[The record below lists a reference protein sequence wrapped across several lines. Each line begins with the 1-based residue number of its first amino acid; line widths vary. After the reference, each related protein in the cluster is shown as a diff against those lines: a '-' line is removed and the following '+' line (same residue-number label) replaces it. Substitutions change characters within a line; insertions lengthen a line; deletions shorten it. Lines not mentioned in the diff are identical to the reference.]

1 MNRNNF
7 WTAALESNDGTVGPD
22 AVTEQ
27 STMQPK
33 PGVGKGDAVE
43 SEEKPKKEFGEDH
56 VLTDNDDIDVV
67 AESQETTIALEML
80 SDVTERFLRY
90 ASAIE
95 EMTDQIEQRLEV
107 NDPLSAGETSLLTT
121 AIDASGVGTPLSE
134 NVALE
139 SYDFSARVATEGF
152 VDTLKERSGKVQE
165 ALGKFAKRMGGEVQ
179 SRLSVFSAAFKKYPD
194 NRIAPLKKKIAA
206 VEGVTGRN
214 FENSKREA
222 SIQKKIYAPSSSKN
236 PLAALRDS
244 LAAYDA
250 AASFIDGPMVSAVAQ
265 MKRAYSTADFD
276 KMPAALNKMLGT
288 VSELT
293 TKHST
298 NSKFTTTHV
307 TVAIKTITP
316 ENATSVGI
324 KGITRTPAK
333 PDYDNS
339 LKIASAADLNE
350 LASLATKATRVFDTK
365 IREIFEEI
373 ATSANQKNQ
382 NTAFFNDS
390 SVGNRRADKT
400 TGAWTQLKFAAG
412 YRGTMHLTLRAISTV
427 EISLAEAVLRNAVA
441 AADWI
446 AASIAEANAMQK
458 TA

>member
-67 AESQETTIALEML
+67 AQSQETTIALEML
-80 SDVTERFLRY
+80 NDTSERFLRY
-90 ASAIE
+90 ANAIE

-121 AIDASGVGTPLSE
+121 AIDASGVGAPLSE

-165 ALGKFAKRMGGEVQ
+165 ALGKFAKRMGEEVQ
-179 SRLSVFSAAFKKYPD
+179 SRLSVFSAYFKKYPD
-194 NRIAPLKKKIAA
+194 TRIAPLKKKIAA
-206 VEGVTGRN
+206 VEGVAGRN
-214 FENSKREA
+214 FEDSKREA

-250 AASFIDGPMVSAVAQ
+250 ATSFIDSTVATAFAQ
-265 MKRAYSTADFD
+265 MKRTYSTADAD
-276 KMPAALNKMLGT
+276 KLPTALNKLLGT
-288 VSELT
+288 VSELSA
-293 TKHST
+293 KHSI

-307 TVAIKTITP
+307 AVAVKTISP
-316 ENATSVGI
+316 ENATAIGI
-324 KGITRTPAK
+324 KSITRTPAK

-339 LKIASAADLNE
+339 LKIASVADLNE
-350 LASLATKATRVFDTK
+350 LASLVNKATRVFDTK
-365 IREIFEEI
+365 IDEVYEY
-373 ATSANQKNQ
+373 ALSKQ
-382 NTAFFNDS
+382 NAQNSTVVIGA
-390 SVGNRRADKT
+390 RRIDKT
-400 TGAWTQLKFAAG
+400 TGTWDQVKLKSAYF
-412 YRGTMHLTLRAISTV
+412 GTMHLTLRAISTV
-427 EISLAEAVLRNAVA
+427 EIGLAEAVFRNAAA

-458 TA
+458 AA